1 MLRQLQSAAM
11 YFLDW
16 NHERIV
22 RCVEELS
29 EPQIWQRPNNN
40 SLSVGNQILHLEGNI
55 RQWALHGLGG
65 MADVR
70 DRDSEFAAKGGMG
83 STELLARFADVIED
97 AKLAVSDLNEQDL
110 RRERNVQAYRHDGT
124 FILMHVIE
132 HLSYHTG
139 QIIFFT
145 KATLNIDLDFYGD
158 VDLTKTAK

>member
-1 MLRQLQSAAM
+1 MH
-11 YFLDW
+11 FLDW
-16 NHERIV
+16 NLARIV

-29 EPQIWQRPNNN
+29 EAQLWERPNNN

-70 DRDSEFAAKGGMG
+70 KREDEFAASGGIT
-83 STELLARFADVIED
+83 STELLARLTEVIED
-97 AKLAVSDLNEQDL
+97 AKLAVSDLREEDL
-110 RRERNVQAYRHDGT
+110 RRVRDIQAFRHDGA
-124 FILMHVIE
+124 FILLHVIE

-145 KATLNIDLDFYGD
+145 KAVLNIDLNFYGD
-158 VDLTKTAK
+158 VDLTRKGE